1 MTVCTIP
8 RLGVHVAWN
17 KAVTI
22 LTREFPLFR
31 FPVIRISVYGFTTC
45 ANDCSCHWQGSI
57 VSSEEQ
63 DSRDKELIRHG
74 REEAKGYSRQGSET

>member
-1 MTVCTIP
+1 M
-8 RLGVHVAWN
+8 AWN
-17 KAVTI
+17 KVVTV

-63 DSRDKELIRHG
+63 DPRDKELIRHG